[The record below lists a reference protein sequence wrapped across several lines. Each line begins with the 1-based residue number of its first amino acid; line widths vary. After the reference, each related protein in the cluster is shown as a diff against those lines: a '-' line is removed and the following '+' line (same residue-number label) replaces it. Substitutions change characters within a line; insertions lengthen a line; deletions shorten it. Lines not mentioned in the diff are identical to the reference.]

1 MNSRTSRLRPQRRR
15 GFALAFTLLSI
26 TVLGA
31 LAGGLFF
38 VTLRESRD
46 ARDAL
51 HRVRAL
57 SAAEFGAYTVQSS
70 VGWNPLWNA
79 TPTRGL
85 LDSLAFEPGDASLDS
100 VQIWKLAPSDFR
112 VVSQGFS
119 GTGSGRARHLVTLL
133 LTLRAPHITPRVAA
147 TVADHATLSGLARV
161 SGADSTVAD
170 WECPPPGPD
179 LPALR
184 IADTGVLDTVA
195 CTASPCVS
203 GTPPVLADSMAADSR
218 TYEQFG
224 TFTRDQ
230 IAALGT
236 TLPASAEIL
245 DPAPSLD
252 ALSRCDLADPV
263 NLGDPLRTLGTN
275 SPCAH
280 VFPVRYAPASL
291 HLSGGA
297 GQGTLV
303 VDGNL
308 LMDNGVRFFG
318 VLLVRGELRLTGA
331 ARFTGVAFASH
342 LTMDGDAGIQLS
354 RCAATRAF
362 LALGTPVQPPGLAW
376 TDMR

>member
-1 MNSRTSRLRPQRRR
+1 MNTRMSRLRPQCRH
-15 GFALAFTLLSI
+15 GFALAFTLLAM

-57 SAAEFGAYTVQSS
+57 SAAEFGLYTMQSS
-70 VGWNPLWNA
+70 TGWNPLWNA
-79 TPTRGL
+79 TPARGP
-85 LDSLAFEPGDASLDS
+85 LDSLAFVPGDGSLDS
-100 VQIWKLAPSDFR
+100 VQVWKLAPSDFR
-112 VVSQGFS
+112 VASQGFS
-119 GTGSGRARHLVTLL
+119 GSGAGRARHLVTLL
-133 LTLRAPHITPRVAA
+133 LSLRAPQITPRAAA
-147 TVADHATLSGLARV
+147 TVEGQAILSGLARI
-161 SGADSTVAD
+161 SAADSAVAA

-184 IADTGVLDTVA
+184 LADTGAMDTLA
-195 CTASPCVS
+195 CTAIPCVS
-203 GTPPVLADSMAADSR
+203 GTPPVIADSMAADSR

-224 TFTRDQ
+224 TFTRSR
-230 IAALGT
+230 IAALGV
-236 TLPASAEIL
+236 TLPASAEIRN
-245 DPAPSLD
+245 PAPSLD
-252 ALSRCDLADPV
+252 AFSKCDLTDPL
-263 NLGDPLRTLGTN
+263 NLGDPLRTLGAN

-303 VDGNL
+303 VDGKL
-308 LMDNGVRFFG
+308 LMDNGARFFG
-318 VLLVRGELRLTGA
+318 VLLVRGELHLAGA
-331 ARFTGVAFASH
+331 ARFTGVAFASR